1 MDCPCCGTQMREGKV
16 AANGRFLSM
25 AEVVWEPLERERRES
40 KRVLWP
46 GPLGLRTRSARFCD
60 SCEALVIEPNQSAA

>member
-1 MDCPCCGTQMREGKV
+1 MECPYCATEMSEGKM

-25 AEVVWEPLERERRES
+25 AEVVWEPLERKRGS

-46 GPLGLRTRSARFCD
+46 GPMGLRTRAALFCD
-60 SCEALVIEPNQSAA
+60 TCQAVVIEPREPRA